1 MNTSNNTPNK
11 ILIPLLALGLIT
23 VGTLPTLRAQDQ
35 NTSAPST
42 NSSAGGEVWRKGP
55 HHRADAWAKLNKA
68 ERQQLKAAMGKIKD
82 DPQLVAAREVVKNA
96 ETKKAKRAAYRSL
109 VQLRHDLLLKAD
121 PTIQPILDKM
131 HKEGAGEL
139 PESN

>member
-35 NTSAPST
+35 STSAPAT
-42 NSSAGGEVWRKGP
+42 NSSAGGEVWKKGP
-55 HHRADAWAKLNKA
+55 HHRADAWAKLTKA

-82 DPQLVAAREVVKNA
+82 DPQLVAAREAVKNA
-96 ETKKAKRAAYRSL
+96 ETKKAKRAAYQSL

-131 HKEGAGEL
+131 HKQGAGEL

>member
-42 NSSAGGEVWRKGP
+42 NSHGGGQKRP
-55 HHRADAWAKLNKA
+55 HHHFGDLANLTED
-68 ERQQLKAAMGKIKD
+68 ERQQLKADMEKIKD
-82 DPQLVAAREVVKNA
+82 DSELVAAHEALKQA
-96 ETKKAKRAAYRSL
+96 EEKLKETLHTLL
-109 VQLRHDLLLKAD
+109 VNED
-121 PTIQPILDKM
+121 PSIQAVLDKM
-131 HKEGAGEL
+131 RRGGNGGSNN
-139 PESN
+139 PTPTSESN